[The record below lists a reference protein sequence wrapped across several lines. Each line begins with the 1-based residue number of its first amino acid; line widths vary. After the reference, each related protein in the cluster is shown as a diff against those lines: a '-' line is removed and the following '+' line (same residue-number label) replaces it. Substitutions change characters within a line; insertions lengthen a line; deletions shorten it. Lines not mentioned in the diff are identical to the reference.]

1 MESNAECKGRRV
13 TIDLT
18 AAAAQ
23 EVDRLRE
30 GTGLTTA
37 DLFRNALSLLRIYL
51 QARERGE
58 ELCVIDPHDNSVRT
72 RIELPVVV
80 AQIPQ
85 QKKTPP
91 SVKKGSRK

>member
-1 MESNAECKGRRV
+1 MESNAENKGRRV

-37 DLFRNALSLLRIYL
+37 DLFRNSLSLLRIYL
-51 QARERGE
+51 QARQRGE
-58 ELCVIDPHDNSVRT
+58 EFCVINPHDNSLRT
-72 RIELPVVV
+72 RIELPVFV

-85 QKKTPP
+85 PRRTPP